1 MERIR
6 VRRWDDVKEKA
17 RNRGLTNPADVERAR
32 REQLDEVRTFKLA
45 EIRKS
50 QHVTQ
55 QQLAKALHVAQP
67 SISQLENGDLDNSAI
82 GTLRGY
88 VEALGGHLH
97 IVADF
102 GDETLA
108 VQ

>member
-6 VRRWDDVKEKA
+6 VRRWEDVKKEA
-17 RNRGLTNPADVERAR
+17 RRRNLTDPASVERIR
-32 REQLDEVRTFKLA
+32 REQLNEVRTYRLA
-45 EIRKS
+45 EIRKA
-50 QHVTQ
+50 QHYTQ
-55 QQLAKALHVAQP
+55 QQLASVMHVAQP

-88 VEALGGHLH
+88 VEALGGHLQ

-102 GDETLA
+102 GDEKLS